1 MSTCKNVP
9 QMPTTEDEPRR
20 PGWRDLLAAYDCA
33 RDAWERDP
41 SPHALDL
48 LVTGGTMLTRELA
61 KPGRVELGQFLLM
74 PGASDAF
81 GRPRNCRPNSCS
93 ATTTAIGCAASPD
106 DGSLPQ
112 GAGTGGHIRGRP
124 AHLTTKVRGDHRLL
138 GTRNRPKACRPEIR

>member
-1 MSTCKNVP
+1 MSICKNVP

-74 PGASDAF
+74 PGASDALL
-81 GRPRNCRPNSCS
+81 
-93 ATTTAIGCAASPD
+93 AA
-106 DGSLPQ
+106 GHLPIEFLLR
-112 GAGTGGHIRGRP
+112 H
-124 AHLTTKVRGDHRLL
+124 KNGDWLRCV
-138 GTRNRPKACRPEIR
+138 TR